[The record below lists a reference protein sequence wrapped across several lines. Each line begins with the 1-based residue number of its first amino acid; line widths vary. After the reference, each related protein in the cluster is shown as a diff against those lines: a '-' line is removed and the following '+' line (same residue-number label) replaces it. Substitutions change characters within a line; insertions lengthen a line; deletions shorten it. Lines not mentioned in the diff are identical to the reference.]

1 MGPGELLFSMNN
13 PSEAL
18 VEIFSD
24 GACSGNPGPGGWGT
38 ILRCGGQEKELSG
51 YEPETTN
58 NRMELIGAI
67 AGLEALTRPCRVRL
81 TTDSEYVKKG
91 MTEWIAGWVR
101 RDWKNAQKK
110 PVANRDLWERLLELT
125 GQHQV
130 EWHWVRG
137 HDGHAENE
145 RCDALARA
153 AIEAGRSGR

>member
-1 MGPGELLFSMNN
+1 MNETGT
-13 PSEAL
+13 PL

-51 YEPETTN
+51 YDPETTN
-58 NRMELIGAI
+58 NRMELSGAI
-67 AGLEALTRPCRVRL
+67 AGLAALTRRCRVRV

-91 MTEWIAGWVR
+91 MTEWIEGWVKR
-101 RDWKNAQKK
+101 GWKNTQKK
-110 PVANRDLWERLLELT
+110 PVANRDLWERLLELAE
-125 GQHQV
+125 QHQV

-137 HDGHAENE
+137 HDGHVENE

-153 AIEAGRSGR
+153 AIETGRSSS